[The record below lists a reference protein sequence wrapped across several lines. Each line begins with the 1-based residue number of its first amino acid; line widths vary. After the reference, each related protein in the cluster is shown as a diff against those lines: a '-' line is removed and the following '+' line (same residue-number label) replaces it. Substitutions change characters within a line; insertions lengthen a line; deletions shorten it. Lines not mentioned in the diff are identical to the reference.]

1 MAIRKDFA
9 AATRPRN
16 ALATRAAILEAA
28 RACFTEAGYEH
39 VGVRDVAAR
48 AGVNGALVIRYFGSK
63 VQLFAQAFAG
73 RFLLD
78 YLSDDAQGALD
89 GERIARV
96 VLKKEVYAARF
107 DAVLAL
113 VRSAPDP
120 QAAAILKRG
129 LEEEFIKPLASSLRG
144 AQARQRAALITA
156 YLLGLAI
163 ARDVMGITA
172 LADSPDKALVAL
184 VAPVIQSYMDG
195 PSAGAPKAL
204 KANHKGPDRMKRLRP
219 ITGGRF
225 LAPEDKARP

>member
-63 VQLFAQAFAG
+63 VQLFAQALAG

-78 YLSDDAQGALD
+78 HLSDGRPLD
-89 GERIARV
+89 GERIAQA

-120 QAAAILKRG
+120 QAAAILKSG

-144 AQARQRAALITA
+144 AHARQRAALITA
-156 YLLGLAI
+156 YLLGLGI
-163 ARDVMGITA
+163 ARDVMGITT

-195 PSAGAPKAL
+195 DGGRARKTPKAGVKRAAGRKRRSL
-204 KANHKGPDRMKRLRP
+204 LTGSRFPAPD
-219 ITGGRF
+219 GR
-225 LAPEDKARP
+225 AST

>member
-1 MAIRKDFA
+1 MATRKDFA

-63 VQLFAQAFAG
+63 VQLFEQAFAG
-73 RFLLD
+73 RFSLD
-78 YLSDDAQGALD
+78 YISDGRQ
-89 GERIARV
+89 ARSTANTSRGSS
-96 VLKKEVYAARF
+96 LRRRYTPARF

-120 QAAAILKRG
+120 QAAAILKRRF
-129 LEEEFIKPLASSLRG
+129 EDEFIKPM
-144 AQARQRAALITA
+144 AALTA
-156 YLLGLAI
+156 
-163 ARDVMGITA
+163 RR
-172 LADSPDKALVAL
+172 P
-184 VAPVIQSYMDG
+184 
-195 PSAGAPKAL
+195 GAPTGRADHRL
-204 KANHKGPDRMKRLRP
+204 PARPGDRPRRDGYHRLGRQSRRGPDRAGGAGDQVVHRRAKRERARRRTRVKRAGKSKRSRP

-225 LAPEDKARP
+225 RAPDDKARP

>member
-9 AATRPRN
+9 APVRPRN
-16 ALATRAAILEAA
+16 AQATRAAILEAA
-28 RACFTEAGYEH
+28 RACFTEGGYER

-63 VQLFAQAFAG
+63 MQLFAHAFAG

-78 YLSDDAQGALD
+78 HLLNGDRLD
-89 GERIARV
+89 GELIAQAAV
-96 VLKKEVYAARF
+96 TKEVHAGRF
-107 DAVLAL
+107 DVVLAL

-120 QAAAILKRG
+120 HASAILRKR
-129 LEEEFIKPLASSLRG
+129 LEEEFIEPLAASLGG

-172 LADSPDKALVAL
+172 LADSPDKALIAL
-184 VAPVIQSYMDG
+184 VAPVIQSYIEGNRRRHSMAAERKRRKVAETKSSR
-195 PSAGAPKAL
+195 PNQRQPIS
-204 KANHKGPDRMKRLRP
+204 RLR
-219 ITGGRF
+219 
-225 LAPEDKARP
+225 